1 MEKRETKIEK
11 IPLNELIETLVSLY
25 NHGVDYVDII
35 GQPGEQFDRM
45 AISFV
50 QEYMTDQGKKNFF
63 DMESNMQVESLSKK
77 LTDEDLNQLL

>member
-50 QEYMTDQGKKNFF
+50 KEYMTEQGKQNFF
-63 DMESNMQVESLSKK
+63 EMESNMEVESCNKK
-77 LTDEDLNQLL
+77 LTDDDINQLL